1 MKYETIPN
9 LKMGMG
15 TTSTALEKA
24 TVALEKVII
33 LIMWASNAIGRVHNL
48 KRNYSNEILWPT
60 SIAGGKFG

>member
-24 TVALEKVII
+24 TVALEKATVA
-33 LIMWASNAIGRVHNL
+33 LEKVIMWASNACAWSGTQF
-48 KRNYSNEILWPT
+48 NERLQ
-60 SIAGGKFG
+60 